1 MSVRVCVCV
10 CVCVCVKS
18 AQQHDTDRLLM
29 VRTVTSPG
37 YRSCTSDRRP
47 SHLKERRTAGTGTG
61 TKANNG
67 AVQDSNTTEGHDH
80 IAEVT
85 VAAHARKRG
94 GHGGCTRAQEGG
106 SSTWM
111 AGERDTAVQSYSFQC
126 NQEKNPLWFVWYTTA
141 SFPVLMCVSFQIW
154 LGSAVQLHSTTAGV
168 STATAAA
175 TPEAEAPPRARVA
188 KASTM
193 PAASSSC
200 RTLMP
205 TGVQVVVLR
214 KKASGTYASS

>member
-94 GHGGCTRAQEGG
+94 GRALGWLVRETQL
-106 SSTWM
+106 
-111 AGERDTAVQSYSFQC
+111 YSHTVF
-126 NQEKNPLWFVWYTTA
+126 
-141 SFPVLMCVSFQIW
+141 
-154 LGSAVQLHSTTAGV
+154 SAI
-168 STATAAA
+168 
-175 TPEAEAPPRARVA
+175 
-188 KASTM
+188 KK
-193 PAASSSC
+193 
-200 RTLMP
+200 RTHFGL
-205 TGVQVVVLR
+205 
-214 KKASGTYASS
+214 SGTQPRPFPC